1 MQLNITRSHR
11 EPVPA
16 IQLHER
22 RKDRHQHHQDKNDF
36 GQLVH
41 WSTGK
46 LQLPREI
53 ARTISLGN
61 WGDYSI
67 QFLIYK
73 VLGQIVAFSSGS
85 KILVN
90 H

>member
-1 MQLNITRSHR
+1 MQLNIARGHR

-22 RKDRHQHHQDKNDF
+22 RKDRHQHYQDKNDF

-41 WSTGK
+41 WSTEE

-61 WGDYSI
+61 WGEYNI
-67 QFLIYK
+67 QFLMYK
-73 VLGQIVAFSSGS
+73 VLR
-85 KILVN
+85 KIWAI
-90 H
+90 